1 MTSSVAPLR
10 PGAPPALAWRT
21 DNCTVLRGIEIFG
34 DPRAFAVLREVFLGV
49 RRFADIAEHTGMPRQ
64 VLTGRLERLVEEGL
78 LRRTPYQEPGSRV
91 REEYR
96 LTDKGLDLY
105 PVLVALADWGNS
117 YVADRGGPP
126 VEFVHRDC
134 GAEAHAVLRCD
145 AGHDIDAVRDVVVAR
160 GPGARRRTRQSSTT
174 RS

>member
-1 MTSSVAPLR
+1 MASPTATLR

-21 DNCTVLRGIEIFG
+21 DNCTVLRAVEIVG

-49 RRFADIAEHTGMPRQ
+49 RRFADIQEHTGMPRQ
-64 VLTGRLERLVEEGL
+64 VLTGRLERLVDEGL
-78 LRRTPYQEPGSRV
+78 LRRVPYQEPGSRV

-105 PVLVALADWGNS
+105 PVLVALADWGNR
-117 YVADRGGPP
+117 YAADRIGPP
-126 VEFVHRDC
+126 VRFEHRDC

-145 AGHDIDAVRDVVVAR
+145 DGHEIDSVRDVVVAL
-160 GPGARRRTRQSSTT
+160 GPGARKRTRT
-174 RS
+174 R